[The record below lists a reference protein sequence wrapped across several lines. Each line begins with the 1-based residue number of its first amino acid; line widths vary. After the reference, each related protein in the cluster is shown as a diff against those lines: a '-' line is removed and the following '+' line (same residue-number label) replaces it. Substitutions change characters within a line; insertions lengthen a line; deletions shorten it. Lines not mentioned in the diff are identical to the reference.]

1 MQKLVGLVVFLLI
14 IFIAPCGVLAQ
25 IELKQET
32 VTVLASDSQSKKK
45 LSKKQVKEQ
54 EAARVEQ
61 ERKEA
66 EDIKLEKEFNNILL
80 DQQRLLLTSSSIC
93 AFKELNDRWNKFLA
107 ESGDFIYRKDL
118 SKKQATFYSL
128 WIQNYSS
135 ALLRLIAG
143 VVDIEYTNS
152 DCDFNAESELKLMN
166 IPEFIFLIS
175 PLKSNLEEIKAYKV
189 SVEVLQQ
196 KLRDIINE
204 QDKLIGDA
212 IEKYKKG
219 RLVPSKEFS
228 APPTRP

>member
-1 MQKLVGLVVFLLI
+1 MLVFFYSVDAF
-14 IFIAPCGVLAQ
+14 AQ
-25 IELKQET
+25 FELKQET
-32 VTVLASDSQSKKK
+32 VTVFADSTKSQKK
-45 LSKKQVKEQ
+45 LTKKQAKEQ
-54 EAARVEQ
+54 EDARVEQ

-143 VVDIEYTNS
+143 VVDKEYTNS

-175 PLKSNLEEIKAYKV
+175 PLKSNLEEVKAYKV

-212 IEKYKKG
+212 IERYKKG
-219 RLVPSKEFS
+219 RLVLGKEFS
-228 APPTRP
+228 APLTRP